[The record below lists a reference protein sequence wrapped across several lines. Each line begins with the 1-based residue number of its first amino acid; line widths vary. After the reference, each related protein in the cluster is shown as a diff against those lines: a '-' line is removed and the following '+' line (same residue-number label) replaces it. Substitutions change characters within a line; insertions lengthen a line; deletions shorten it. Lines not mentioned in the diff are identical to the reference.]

1 MRPKALQVG
10 IARGPRMC
18 VKITQNDQVF
28 HLFHDGVGK
37 FFTVNKGIIQSGRP
51 YSSRPLP
58 TELFSVGYLNFSFG
72 VISLFTNI
80 S

>member
-1 MRPKALQVG
+1 MRLKALQVG

-37 FFTVNKGIIQSGRP
+37 FFTHLLN
-51 YSSRPLP
+51 PL
-58 TELFSVGYLNFSFG
+58 T
-72 VISLFTNI
+72 
-80 S
+80 